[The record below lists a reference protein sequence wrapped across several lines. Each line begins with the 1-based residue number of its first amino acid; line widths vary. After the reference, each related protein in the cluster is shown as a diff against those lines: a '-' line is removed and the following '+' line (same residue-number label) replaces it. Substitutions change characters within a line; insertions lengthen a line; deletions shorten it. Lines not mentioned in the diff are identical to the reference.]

1 LKNILSYQDYISGSI
16 KESLDPFITASR
28 KYRIGES
35 VKVKDRIGK
44 ITAIDG
50 SNYLVMIGLKN
61 ERVKE
66 SDIDPLGPIKKNKAK
81 PTRKKLPKTRDLTL

>member
-1 LKNILSYQDYISGSI
+1 MKNILSYQDYISDSI
-16 KESLDPFITASR
+16 KESLDPFITSSR

-66 SDIDPLGPIKKNKAK
+66 SDIDPLGPIKKHKAK
-81 PTRKKLPKTRDLTL
+81 PTRKKLPKTRDLNL